1 MRVISGD
8 ELTTALG
15 NVPGWGVEG
24 RCLTQ
29 TRTFADFAEAM
40 RFVNDAAGLAERMD
54 HHPDMD
60 IRYNRVKL
68 TLTTHDAGGITD
80 RDVRLASLLNTL

>member
-1 MRVISGD
+1 MRVISGG
-8 ELTTALG
+8 ELTKALED
-15 NVPGWGVEG
+15 VPGWDVEG
-24 RCLTQ
+24 KCLTQ
-29 TRTFADFAEAM
+29 TRTFMGFAEAM
-40 RFVNDAAGLAERMD
+40 RFVNDVAGLAERMD

-80 RDVRLASLLNTL
+80 RDVRLASLLNAL